1 MIKYYMVKLLTVP
14 KIYNMDVNVC
24 LFPWFINFL
33 IKRLPGG
40 VTKYESMWNKQ
51 LTEELQKPIIR
62 KFEKWKVHL
71 SFIDNIRGAD
81 LADIQLFSKQ
91 I

>member
-1 MIKYYMVKLLTVP
+1 M
-14 KIYNMDVNVC
+14 
-24 LFPWFINFL
+24 
-33 IKRLPGG
+33 KRLPGG
-40 VTKYESMWNKQ
+40 VTKNESMWNKQ
-51 LTEELQKPIIR
+51 FTKELHKPIIR

-91 I
+91 IY